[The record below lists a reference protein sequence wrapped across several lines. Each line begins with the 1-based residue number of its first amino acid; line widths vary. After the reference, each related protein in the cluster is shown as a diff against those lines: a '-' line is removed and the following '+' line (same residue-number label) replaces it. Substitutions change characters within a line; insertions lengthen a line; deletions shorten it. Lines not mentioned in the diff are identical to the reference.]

1 MTEPRWVEPA
11 VSHLLRGGVI
21 ASIAVVIAGLVLTFV
36 HHPDYVSSRPAL
48 GQLTAAEQP
57 FPHTVS
63 GVVEGIREGHGQAV
77 VMLGLLLLIATPVA
91 RVALSIGIFAVQG
104 DRLYLAITTA
114 VLLLLIASFV
124 VGAAG

>member
-21 ASIAVVIAGLVLTFV
+21 ASIAVVVAGLVLTFV

-48 GQLTAAEQP
+48 GRLTAAEQP

-63 GVVEGIREGHGQAV
+63 AVAEGVKEGHGQAV

-91 RVALSIGIFAVQG
+91 RVALSVGIFAVQG

-114 VLLLLIASFV
+114 VLLLLAASFV